1 MIRVWIE
8 GKPVPQSRPRFTKQG
23 HAYEA
28 KASKEYKK
36 AVAIAAKEAMAGQ
49 EPLAGAIR
57 VRMTAYFDIPKSWPK
72 KMQQQAMVGE
82 LLPILRPDLDNLAK
96 SVLDG
101 MSGIVFTDDSQIT
114 DLEINKR
121 YTGDGAGV
129 VAWIG
134 KL

>member
-1 MIRVWIE
+1 
-8 GKPVPQSRPRFTKQG
+8 
-23 HAYEA
+23 
-28 KASKEYKK
+28 
-36 AVAIAAKEAMAGQ
+36 
-49 EPLAGAIR
+49 
-57 VRMTAYFDIPKSWPK
+57 
-72 KMQQQAMVGE
+72 MVGE